1 MEAYRENHGGISYPK
16 EKIMEAYRENHEGI
30 SYPKEKIMKT
40 YLIQDMREIC
50 GIMFEIV
57 R

>member
-1 MEAYRENHGGISYPK
+1 MEAYLFYGENHGGISYPK
-16 EKIMEAYRENHEGI
+16 EKIMEAYLI
-30 SYPKEKIMKT
+30 LKEKIMKT

-50 GIMFEIV
+50 GIMFERFV